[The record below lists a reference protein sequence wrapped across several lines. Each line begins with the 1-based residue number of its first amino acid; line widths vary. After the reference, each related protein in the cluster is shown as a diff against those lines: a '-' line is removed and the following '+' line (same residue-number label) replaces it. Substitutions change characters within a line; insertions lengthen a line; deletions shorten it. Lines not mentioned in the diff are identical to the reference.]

1 MLASNV
7 SESLTQKY
15 MSQPLPNCITVSNI
29 SNNSSILKPSDSVT
43 ISKGRKRQKRK
54 HITEIRGALIHSNQF

>member
-15 MSQPLPNCITVSNI
+15 MSQPLLNCITVSNI
-29 SNNSSILKPSDSVT
+29 SNNSSILKPVDGVV
-43 ISKGRKRQKRK
+43 ISKGRKRQKK
-54 HITEIRGALIHSNQF
+54 HITEIRDEII